1 MYWDYAILVIIK
13 VVEGHFEMTVSD
25 VTCTDKCVCVVYGT
39 VFVDIGALDNL
50 AHFFDIVEFS

>member
-1 MYWDYAILVIIK
+1 
-13 VVEGHFEMTVSD
+13 MTVSD
-25 VTCTDKCVCVVYGT
+25 VTCTDQCVCVVYGT